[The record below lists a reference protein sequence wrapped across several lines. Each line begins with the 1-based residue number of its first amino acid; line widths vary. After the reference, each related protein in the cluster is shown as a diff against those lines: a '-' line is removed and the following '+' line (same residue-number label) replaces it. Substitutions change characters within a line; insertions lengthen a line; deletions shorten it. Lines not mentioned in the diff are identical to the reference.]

1 MARIVAIDYG
11 KKRTGIAVTDPLQMI
26 AQGLCTIE
34 SAQLVWFLK
43 SYFQKED
50 VSEIVIGYPKN
61 LDNTDTD
68 ITKKVE
74 KLHQQF
80 QKLFADK
87 KTILIDERFTSKM
100 AFQSIIDSG
109 VSKKER
115 RNKGLIDEVSA
126 TIILQ
131 SYLEQK
137 ENSL

>member
-1 MARIVAIDYG
+1 MARIIAIDYG
-11 KKRTGIAVTDPLQMI
+11 KKRTGIAVTDPLQII

-34 SAQLVWFLK
+34 SNQLVWFLK
-43 SYFQKED
+43 SYFQKEE

-74 KLHQQF
+74 KLNQQF

-87 KTILIDERFTSKM
+87 KTILIDERYTSKI

-109 VSKKER
+109 INKKER
-115 RNKGLIDEVSA
+115 KNKALIDEVSA

-137 ENSL
+137 NNSL